1 MLPSSSAAPI
11 RPIPPGWRGLV
22 LELLLLVG
30 LCSLIAV
37 FLYALEP
44 RALGAKFVY
53 SMCIGGF
60 CWVFIGLARR
70 LLMLVV
76 STWRRRRLGASAPAL
91 HIGALGS
98 IALAVPGVGLGLPA
112 GLALA
117 DALTGFQ
124 SPSVWSVDT
133 FSTRITL
140 AVSLAGTV
148 SMLGLMV
155 GLERLAHSR
164 AAAEAAERAAAEN
177 QLRLLQSQ
185 LEPHMLFNTLA
196 NLRVLIGLDPAQ
208 AQQMLDRLIGFL
220 RATLSASRVPRHPL
234 AVEFERVADYLS
246 LMRFRMGPRL
256 QVLLE
261 LPEPLRA
268 LQVPPLLLQP
278 LVENAIRHGLEP
290 QPGEVRLTVRARRDG
305 DTLWL
310 SVHDTGVGL
319 GASPVQG
326 GTHFGLEQ
334 VRERLRTL
342 YGPAAGLS
350 LEEAPPPERGTVARV
365 RLPWVDVQPSA

>member
-1 MLPSSSAAPI
+1 MLVE
-11 RPIPPGWRGLV
+11 GLMV
-22 LELLLLVG
+22 AGVCLA
-30 LCSLIAV
+30 IAV
-37 FLYALEP
+37 FIYTLEP
-44 RALGAKFVY
+44 RAFGPKLTY
-53 SMCIGGF
+53 SLCIGAC
-60 CWVFIGLARR
+60 CWLFIGLTRR
-70 LLMLVV
+70 ALMAAVTL
-76 STWRRRRLGASAPAL
+76 WRRRIQGPQAPEFHIGGLGAM
-91 HIGALGS
+91 
-98 IALAVPGVGLGLPA
+98 ALAVPGVMMGVPS
-112 GLALA
+112 GLALG

-124 SPSVWSVDT
+124 SPSMWSWDS
-133 FSTRITL
+133 FATRITV

-148 SMLGLMV
+148 TMMGLMV

-164 AAAEAAERAAAEN
+164 AAAEAAQRAAAEN

-220 RATLSASRVPRHPL
+220 RATLSASRVPHHAL
-234 AVEFERVADYLS
+234 STEFERVDDYLS

-256 QVLLE
+256 QVALD
-261 LPEPLRA
+261 LPAPLRA

-290 QPGEVRLTVRARRDG
+290 QPGEVRLTVRAQHDG
-305 DTLWL
+305 DALWL
-310 SVHDTGVGL
+310 TVHDTGVGL
-319 GASPVQG
+319 GASPDTG

-342 YGPAAGLS
+342 YGAAAGLS
-350 LEEAPPPERGTVARV
+350 LEEAPSPARGTVARV
-365 RLPWVDVQPSA
+365 RLPWAAVQPSA

>member
-1 MLPSSSAAPI
+1 
-11 RPIPPGWRGLV
+11 V

-76 STWRRRRLGASAPAL
+76 STWRRRRLGPSAPAL